1 MMRILVVD
9 DDKSLCCTIKR
20 GLEENAFAVDYVHN
34 GDDALYYAS
43 STPYDLIIL
52 DVMMPLKSG
61 FEVCRELRLKKDDT
75 PVLML
80 TAKDEIEDR
89 VTGLDLG
96 ADDYLIK
103 PFDFSELLARIRA
116 LLRRKG
122 KSRSPKLKIG
132 DLSLNTV
139 TREVRWKGNLVELTT
154 KEFVILQYL
163 MRNPDAVVTRS
174 MIEAHAW
181 DYDFDSI
188 SNLVYVYIRSITQK
202 IDPEAGKKIIT
213 TVRGAGYRM
222 QKG

>member
-1 MMRILVVD
+1 
-9 DDKSLCCTIKR
+9 
-20 GLEENAFAVDYVHN
+20 VHN
-34 GDDALYYAS
+34 GDDGLYYAS

-61 FEVCRELRLKKDDT
+61 FDVCRELRSKKDDT

-80 TAKDEIEDR
+80 TARDEIEDR

-122 KSRSPKLKIG
+122 KGRSPKLKMG

-139 TREVRWKGNLVELTT
+139 TREVRWKENLVELTT

-163 MRNPDAVVTRS
+163 MRNPNAVVTRR

-188 SNLVYVYIRSITQK
+188 SNLVDVYIRRIRQK

>member
-9 DDKSLCCTIKR
+9 DDKNLCCTIKR
-20 GLEENAFAVDYVHN
+20 GLEENAFAVDCVHN
-34 GDDALYYAS
+34 GDDGLYYAS

-188 SNLVYVYIRSITQK
+188 SNLVDVYIRRIRQK

-222 QKG
+222 PKG

>member
-188 SNLVYVYIRSITQK
+188 SNLVDVYIRRIRQK

>member
-9 DDKSLCCTIKR
+9 DDKNLCCTIKR
-20 GLEENAFAVDYVHN
+20 GLEENAFAVDCVHN
-34 GDDALYYAS
+34 GDDGLYYAS

-188 SNLVYVYIRSITQK
+188 SNLVDVYIRRIRQK